1 MKLEDEKDASIA
13 STRMKELR
21 ALERKLSSMI
31 LFASNQEI
39 WWKRKTTS
47 GASYGVPG
55 RYEREREERET

>member
-1 MKLEDEKDASIA
+1 MKLEYEKDASIV

-39 WWKRKTTS
+39 
-47 GASYGVPG
+47 
-55 RYEREREERET
+55 